1 MSVVR
6 KTPKS
11 RRDARA
17 VRSNLGQLR
26 VNLLRVQPHND
37 RVESD
42 QDIPMD
48 EDVQEIHEGF
58 DVIRGRKI
66 ESGAAIKMA
75 KNILNYVGL
84 GEGNKQEG
92 NLKMRT

>member
-1 MSVVR
+1 
-6 KTPKS
+6 
-11 RRDARA
+11 
-17 VRSNLGQLR
+17 
-26 VNLLRVQPHND
+26 
-37 RVESD
+37 
-42 QDIPMD
+42 MD

-84 GEGNKQEG
+84 GEGNKA
-92 NLKMRT
+92 RR

>member
-17 VRSNLGQLR
+17 VRSNLGQLTE
-26 VNLLRVQPHND
+26 L
-37 RVESD
+37 
-42 QDIPMD
+42 
-48 EDVQEIHEGF
+48 
-58 DVIRGRKI
+58 IRGRKI
-66 ESGAAIKMA
+66 ESRGAIKMA

-84 GEGNKQEG
+84 GEGNKFASISPF
-92 NLKMRT
+92 